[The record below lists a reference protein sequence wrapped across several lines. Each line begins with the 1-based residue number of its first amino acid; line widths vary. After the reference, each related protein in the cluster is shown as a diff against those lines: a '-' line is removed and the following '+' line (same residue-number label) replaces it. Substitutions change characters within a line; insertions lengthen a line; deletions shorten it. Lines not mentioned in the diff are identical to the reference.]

1 MVATLLQVSAVASPA
16 AAENTL
22 PGVPSSERPVE
33 GAPAGKGEPRLKRP
47 APVPAGK
54 PDATWPEAG
63 ASEVTLKK
71 AENPGSPKVQA
82 KSMPL
87 KLGVAKAEKAGA
99 PESVRARILDRAA
112 TERAGIQGV
121 LLALDN
127 QDGKPA
133 ADDSVSVSLEYG
145 SFAEAY
151 GAGYGSRLTLVSL
164 PECVLDKGNAA
175 SCGPAEPIDTEN
187 DTEKHVLTAPFVPL
201 GKEGTLLAAV
211 ADDSGPTGDYKATDL
226 SAASSWS
233 TDLNSGDFNW
243 QYAFDVPTVPGGLA
257 PQVGISYSSG
267 AIDGRSSGTNNQ
279 GSWIGD
285 GFNYSPGSIERRYKP
300 CAEDNVENA
309 DGNKPGDLCWDY
321 DNAFLSFNG
330 KGGELVPIGD
340 NAWKLKQDDGTL
352 IQRLTDTAR
361 GNGDNDGEYWRLTDA
376 QGNRYYF
383 GYNRLPG
390 WSDGKE
396 TTGST
401 WTVPVFGNDAGEECH
416 KSTFAASWCQ
426 QAWRWNLDYAVDV
439 RGNAIAYYYNQEK
452 NSYGRNLEAKDN
464 TRYVRGGHLDRIEY
478 GLQHD
483 SVYSAQALAKVD
495 FTSSER
501 CIEKNAGDCA
511 DIEKNAFHWY
521 DTPWDANCPE
531 VKDCDK
537 GRYAPTFWTRKRLTG
552 VTTEVLK
559 TAGSGYEK
567 VDSWK
572 LTHRWEQAD
581 VDYQLVLDAV
591 QRTGHTG
598 DSPITLPKTTLS
610 YTQLVNRMDKT
621 GDGYPPFVRARL
633 STIEDE
639 SGGRAEVNYT
649 GPACD
654 SGNLPTPQSNTTRCY
669 PQIVDGQ
676 GDEKPTT
683 HWYNKYVVDQLTLTD
698 RTGGAPDQV
707 TRYEYLGG
715 AAWHYDDSDGMVED
729 EVRTWSQWRGY
740 GHVRVLDGGQG
751 GTSAMK
757 SQSDSYYLRGMNG
770 DRKEPS
776 GGTKSVAV
784 TLGDGEGD
792 PITDHESAGGFLYK
806 SVGFSGP
813 GGKVL
818 GKTVERPWH
827 HETAKK
833 ARDWGTIR
841 SHFTGTANSRTWT
854 STDDGAGKDWR
865 ITSKSTTY
873 DTNAGRVQEIDN
885 RGDNSTAA
893 DNQCTRHEYVP
904 NEALNILAPL
914 YRTETV
920 SVSCAETPD
929 RKKDVVSD
937 ILTAYDGKAYGTAP
951 QKGDPTGVATLKSH
965 DGTTATYLENGATF
979 DSYGR
984 PLTST
989 TLAADVTVTG
999 TSAPKRTTRTDAST
1013 STTAYS
1019 PTTGRFTTITTTSQ
1033 PATPGQTATAQKT
1046 VTTVDPR
1053 RGVPLASTDTNG
1065 KITTRQ
1071 YDALGRE
1078 TKIWLPDRKGQ
1089 TLPNYAFDYYIEEGK
1104 PTAVRTRT
1112 LGNSGGAVLDSYE
1125 LYDGHLRPRQT
1136 QSPGIEG
1143 GRIIS
1148 DILYDERGLTSR
1160 TYAPYYTQK
1169 PASRDLFLPNDALS
1183 VETQTWHTYDGMGRE
1198 TEQRQVAGTGDGHGE
1213 RMLALTRTLHGGDR
1227 TTVIPPE
1234 GAAATTSL
1242 IDAQGRTT
1250 ELRTHRGRSV
1260 SDDYDTIRYSYN
1272 KGGLLQSA
1280 TDPMGNTWSYTY
1292 DQRGRVTETVDPDA
1306 GKTVQEYDDRDQVV
1320 STTDARGRTVHQTYD
1335 GLGRQT
1341 ALRDEGPSGK
1351 LRAQWEYDTVSG
1363 AKGLLASSTRFVDGA
1378 EYTSKI
1384 TKYDALY
1391 RPERTAVV
1399 IPASEGELAGTYQ
1412 ASTSFHPSGLVQGTS
1427 LSAAGSLPIASQTY
1441 QYDEALRPVGTITPG
1456 GQSTT
1461 LRSFTGKPLQQKFQE
1476 TSSAKHTQ
1484 ITQTFE
1490 HGTQRLA
1497 TSRVDRQ
1504 GGVGVDRSQT
1514 YRYDQVGNILS
1525 VSDVNRDRTDT
1536 QCYTYDHLRRLT
1548 QGWTQST
1555 KECADKPSADVVGG
1569 IAPYWDSYTYDKA
1582 GNRLTEVRH
1591 GHGSDAGKDVTR
1603 DYAYPPAGG
1612 PQPHTLSEVTE
1623 SGPVGTSKTA
1633 YAYDP
1638 SGNTTERMINGDT
1651 QKLSWDA
1658 EGKLVRV
1665 TQPVEGK
1672 DDEVTE
1678 YLYDADGN
1686 RLIARTATETTLY
1699 LGHTEVTLAEGAT
1712 KAKATRYF
1720 DLGDGHQLVLDDARK
1735 ATVTIADHQGTGQLA
1750 VTIDTKNLTQ
1760 RRTTPFG
1767 QPRGD
1772 QPQDWPGTRS
1782 FVGGID
1788 DTATTGLTHLS
1799 AREYDPETGRFI
1811 SVDPILD
1818 LTDSQQI
1825 HGYTYANNSP
1835 VTFNDPTGLRP
1846 EGACGGSNSSC
1857 NGGTESWTK
1866 KGGNW
1871 SWSDT
1876 RETGKSRD
1884 WNTTY
1889 YTTTTYTFKSG
1900 LSKKHYSITLP
1911 SESGN
1916 FSGTKPMCGVGDL
1929 GAACRKV
1936 GEVFLGLISNAF
1948 HSAEYYAWP
1957 IDDDCWG
1964 DVGPG
1969 SPGCDYGA
1977 NFDQFVSDHGFD
1989 TESPAYVVPA
1999 VIHALRKGMK
2009 DNGMG
2014 GQPAKGKTGSAPRGN
2029 CSSNSFV
2036 AGTRVLMAD
2045 GSTKPIEDVGVGDQV
2060 IATDPA
2066 SGVTAIETVTAE
2078 IVGQG
2083 LKRLVRLDIE
2093 LNDEAGAKVSI
2104 TATSGH
2110 PFWLAESK
2118 VWVDAASVQPG
2129 DQVATLSE
2137 GRARVLNTSHTYAL
2151 DARVYNL
2158 TTSSTH
2164 TYYVLAG
2171 QTPVLVHNSGGCIT
2185 MSSAIGGD
2193 SSLVKAA
2200 QQAGKNQKVQA
2211 DLDSLFQQLSRGNMN
2226 PGLGSKALSGTDV
2239 TYARGRNGG
2248 RLFFRNVDGGIQVV
2262 GKSDKANESK
2272 VIARLNQLYGQ

>member
-1 MVATLLQVSAVASPA
+1 
-16 AAENTL
+16 
-22 PGVPSSERPVE
+22 
-33 GAPAGKGEPRLKRP
+33 
-47 APVPAGK
+47 
-54 PDATWPEAG
+54 
-63 ASEVTLKK
+63 
-71 AENPGSPKVQA
+71 
-82 KSMPL
+82 
-87 KLGVAKAEKAGA
+87 
-99 PESVRARILDRAA
+99 
-112 TERAGIQGV
+112 
-121 LLALDN
+121 
-127 QDGKPA
+127 
-133 ADDSVSVSLEYG
+133 
-145 SFAEAY
+145 
-151 GAGYGSRLTLVSL
+151 
-164 PECVLDKGNAA
+164 
-175 SCGPAEPIDTEN
+175 
-187 DTEKHVLTAPFVPL
+187 
-201 GKEGTLLAAV
+201 
-211 ADDSGPTGDYKATDL
+211 
-226 SAASSWS
+226 
-233 TDLNSGDFNW
+233 
-243 QYAFDVPTVPGGLA
+243 
-257 PQVGISYSSG
+257 
-267 AIDGRSSGTNNQ
+267 
-279 GSWIGD
+279 
-285 GFNYSPGSIERRYKP
+285 
-300 CAEDNVENA
+300 
-309 DGNKPGDLCWDY
+309 
-321 DNAFLSFNG
+321 
-330 KGGELVPIGD
+330 
-340 NAWKLKQDDGTL
+340 
-352 IQRLTDTAR
+352 
-361 GNGDNDGEYWRLTDA
+361 
-376 QGNRYYF
+376 
-383 GYNRLPG
+383 
-390 WSDGKE
+390 
-396 TTGST
+396 
-401 WTVPVFGNDAGEECH
+401 
-416 KSTFAASWCQ
+416 
-426 QAWRWNLDYAVDV
+426 
-439 RGNAIAYYYNQEK
+439 
-452 NSYGRNLEAKDN
+452 
-464 TRYVRGGHLDRIEY
+464 
-478 GLQHD
+478 
-483 SVYSAQALAKVD
+483 
-495 FTSSER
+495 
-501 CIEKNAGDCA
+501 
-511 DIEKNAFHWY
+511 
-521 DTPWDANCPE
+521 
-531 VKDCDK
+531 
-537 GRYAPTFWTRKRLTG
+537 
-552 VTTEVLK
+552 
-559 TAGSGYEK
+559 
-567 VDSWK
+567 
-572 LTHRWEQAD
+572 
-581 VDYQLVLDAV
+581 
-591 QRTGHTG
+591 
-598 DSPITLPKTTLS
+598 
-610 YTQLVNRMDKT
+610 MDKT

-654 SGNLPTPQSNTTRCY
+654 GGNLPTPQSNTTRCY

-707 TRYEYLGG
+707 TRYAYLGG

-873 DTNAGRVQEIDN
+873 DAKAGRVQEIDN

-937 ILTAYDGKAYGTAP
+937 ILTAYDGKAYGAAP

-1019 PTTGRFTTITTTSQ
+1019 PATGHFTTITTTSP

-1089 TLPNYAFDYYIEEGK
+1089 TLPNYAFDYYIEEGQ

-1125 LYDGHLRPRQT
+1125 IYDGHLRPRQT
-1136 QSPGIEG
+1136 QSPGVEG
-1143 GRIIS
+1143 GRIVS

-1169 PASRDLFLPNDALS
+1169 PASRDLFLPDDALS

-1198 TEQRQVAGTGDGHGE
+1198 TEQRQVAGNGDGHGE

-1250 ELRTHRGRSV
+1250 ELRTHHGRSV
-1260 SDDYDTIRYSYN
+1260 SDDYDTIWYSYN

-1320 STTDARGRTVHQTYD
+1320 STTDARGHTVHHTYD

-1412 ASTSFHPSGLVQGTS
+1412 ASTSFHPSGLAQGTS
-1427 LSAAGSLPIASQTY
+1427 LSAAGSLPAATQTY

-1504 GGVGVDRSQT
+1504 EGVGVDRSQT

-1525 VSDVNRDRTDT
+1525 VSDVNRDGTDT

-1603 DYAYPPAGG
+1603 DYTYPPAGG

-1623 SGPVGTSKTA
+1623 SGPGGTSRTA

-1638 SGNTTERMINGDT
+1638 SGNTTERMIKGDT

-1672 DDEVTE
+1672 DNEVTE

-1699 LGHTEVTLAEGAT
+1699 LGHTEVTLAEGAA

-1767 QPRGD
+1767 QPRGG

-1788 DTATTGLTHLS
+1788 ETATTGLTHLS

-1825 HGYTYANNSP
+1825 HGYAYANNSP
-1835 VTFNDPTGLRP
+1835 VTFSDPTGLRP
-1846 EGACGGSNSSC
+1846 EGACGGSSSSC
-1857 NGGTESWTK
+1857 NGGTESWNK
-1866 KGGNW
+1866 KGGKW
-1871 SWSDT
+1871 T
-1876 RETGKSRD
+1876 
-1884 WNTTY
+1884 WNNT
-1889 YTTTTYTFKSG
+1889 SP
-1900 LSKKHYSITLP
+1900 SKKGTGTVTTSYVLG
-1911 SESGN
+1911 SGQATRSFTPN
-1916 FSGTKPMCGVGDL
+1916 VP
-1929 GAACRKV
+1929 
-1936 GEVFLGLISNAF
+1936 
-1948 HSAEYYAWP
+1948 
-1957 IDDDCWG
+1957 
-1964 DVGPG
+1964 
-1969 SPGCDYGA
+1969 
-1977 NFDQFVSDHGFD
+1977 SDHGNVKKPKAVLMVFD
-1989 TESPAYVVPA
+1989 REIPDEKVLIAQGYIGTYEENLTKWARVQCLDGTEKSDFCGLVHDLGITSSSLDIRDVLGITDAKECVKGSVGGCLWTIANFVP
-1999 VIHALRKGMK
+1999 VGKLKALKGGLRAGIK
-2009 DNGMG
+2009 G
-2014 GQPAKGKTGSAPRGN
+2014 GDDLAAIVKGCK
-2029 CSSNSFV
+2029 CFL
-2036 AGTRVLMAD
+2036 AGTLVQMAD
-2045 GSTKPIEDVGVGDQV
+2045 GSAQPIEDLKLGDTV
-2060 IATDPA
+2060 LATDPVTGETRA
-2066 SGVTAIETVTAE
+2066 EEVTATIVTDDDKRFTELTVETAD
-2078 IVGQG
+2078 G
-2083 LKRLVRLDIE
+2083 LERLVAT
-2093 LNDEAGAKVSI
+2093 DE
-2104 TATSGH
+2104 H
-2110 PFWLAESK
+2110 PFWSLAEEE
-2118 VWVDAASVQPG
+2118 WVDAADLAVG
-2129 DQVATLSE
+2129 
-2137 GRARVLNTSHTYAL
+2137 ARLRSDDGQAV
-2151 DARVYNL
+2151 RVVEVEHYTDNVRTYNL
-2158 TTSSTH
+2158 TVANAH

-2171 QTPVLVHNSGGCIT
+2171 ETPVLVHNSNCDVPSGSLSGQKLADKLRNESASSPFTASGELTSDAIANSRLIMRGSDMKNTALQAKFEKRGG
-2185 MSSAIGGD
+2185 
-2193 SSLVKAA
+2193 AA
-2200 QQAGKNQKVQA
+2200 QWGKYSSETHQSPYGDYQVHYY
-2211 DLDSLFQQLSRGNMN
+2211 MN
-2226 PGLGSKALSGTDV
+2226 RTSGEVMYDFDYKAV
-2239 TYARGRNGG
+2239 MNRR
-2248 RLFFRNVDGGIQVV
+2248 
-2262 GKSDKANESK
+2262 
-2272 VIARLNQLYGQ
+2272 